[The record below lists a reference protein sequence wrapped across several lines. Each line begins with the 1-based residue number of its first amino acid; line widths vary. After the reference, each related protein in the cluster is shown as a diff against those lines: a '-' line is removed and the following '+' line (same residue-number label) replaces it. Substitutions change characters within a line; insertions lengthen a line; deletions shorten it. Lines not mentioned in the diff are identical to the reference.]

1 METRPVVGKTSL
13 SSRHPRLHSRISSH
27 MSIPNTTSLSQ
38 GLGSSTLQYRPE
50 SNRFER
56 LCPVLSGCGESGE
69 TRRRRDGPRHFSL
82 KCHHRGTTL
91 EKETTPPRAA
101 LPPVPESCALNITRL
116 GDAPVLEW
124 LQRGGFPPWSL
135 AFIPSQR
142 NEGGTNLESKSHQST
157 TRGGGQVGF
166 CRKALPGLRPHNVRS
181 YPAVIRCH
189 ARKCL

>member
-1 METRPVVGKTSL
+1 METRQ
-13 SSRHPRLHSRISSH
+13 SSEKQAFPLGTQGCTLRISSH

-56 LCPVLSGCGESGE
+56 LCPFLSGCGESGGD
-69 TRRRRDGPRHFSL
+69 TTRRDGPRHFSL
-82 KCHHRGTTL
+82 ECHHRGTTF
-91 EKETTPPRAA
+91 EKETNPPRAA

-157 TRGGGQVGF
+157 TRGDEQVEF
-166 CRKALPGLRPHNVRS
+166 CRKALPGLRSHNVRS